1 MAERTFF
8 QFLDAALEAL
18 RAEAPKAYAL
28 LLRALAP
35 TGLLLCVDGET
46 QVLAVVQGAHR
57 LSTRGTAAAS
67 LRTARTALVELL
79 EGRRTLLD
87 AVLDESIE
95 IRGTPERVAAL
106 HDALVAFFA
115 GSVRSRSLPALLS
128 SYLDAGESRQP
139 VEPHGIT
146 ATPVRT

>member
-18 RAEAPKAYAL
+18 RAETPKAYTL

-35 TGLLLCVDGET
+35 TGLLLRVDGET
-46 QVLAVVQGAHR
+46 QVLAVVQGKHR
-57 LSTRGTAAAS
+57 LSTRGTAPVS
-67 LRTARTALVELL
+67 LRTARAALVELL

-87 AVLDESIE
+87 AVLDDSIE
-95 IRGTPERVAAL
+95 IRGTPEQVAAL

-128 SYLDAGESRQP
+128 SYLDASADRRPAES
-139 VEPHGIT
+139 HGIT
-146 ATPVRT
+146 AIPVRT